1 MSKLRLFTRLQRTNR
16 ERIKNDEYRTRVMY
30 ERTNDRIQDS
40 GHRQGYCDK
49 SKVEC
54 ECPLYAWE
62 CLSAFNCMTQK
73 ISKKLN
79 IGYSSQ
85 SSCFLLIFV
94 YYFMRNPLIYYVNRY
109 FLTPHPPA
117 DLPGIYTAPRE

>member
-40 GHRQGYCDK
+40 GNRQGYCDK
-49 SKVEC
+49 SKVDC

-62 CLSAFNCMTQK
+62 YFSAFKCMTQK
-73 ISKKLN
+73 NKQEVEYWVLFPIILLLA
-79 IGYSSQ
+79 YF
-85 SSCFLLIFV
+85 CFIIL
-94 YYFMRNPLIYYVNRY
+94 
-109 FLTPHPPA
+109 
-117 DLPGIYTAPRE
+117 